1 MTFSFGLLY
10 LLFVLL
16 LHYFP
21 LSKIQKY
28 LPYAA
33 YAAMGLAVWCN
44 VIYANQT
51 YLKVALQEK
60 ATDAFMVRVVD
71 RLEQTEGY
79 VPGKTPI
86 AVVGLMPTSPL
97 YKSMAGFEDVRG
109 RTMDAY
115 TASWEKIYY
124 LYLENMLN
132 YPVIRAPLAK
142 EDQAAVDAMPTFP
155 AEGCC
160 AFIGDTLVIKIG
172 STVATGIM

>member
-1 MTFSFGLLY
+1 
-10 LLFVLL
+10 
-16 LHYFP
+16 
-21 LSKIQKY
+21 
-28 LPYAA
+28 
-33 YAAMGLAVWCN
+33 
-44 VIYANQT
+44 
-51 YLKVALQEK
+51 
-60 ATDAFMVRVVD
+60 
-71 RLEQTEGY
+71 
-79 VPGKTPI
+79 
-86 AVVGLMPTSPL
+86 
-97 YKSMAGFEDVRG
+97 MAGFEDVRG